1 MSAAI
6 PVIEA
11 RGLLLVPDP
20 HIAATPPG
28 QRVPGYQEHILDK
41 LRFCLDT
48 AASERLVPVILGD
61 LFHWPRDNP
70 NSLLVALIG
79 LFAPHR
85 PFVLVGNHDKYQA
98 RLTDDCSVAVLKAA
112 GAVRLID
119 EPGPVFR
126 LAWGGGGA
134 LVAGSPDGASL
145 PRVFEK
151 SRDEEV
157 VWLTHHNIGFPDF
170 MDRQISPR
178 EIEGVDWV
186 INGHI
191 HRPQPTLVRGAT
203 RWANPGNIT
212 RLNFNRRSLER
223 VPAASIWRP
232 GCTELEL
239 LPVPYRPFAEVF
251 PDQELPAEG
260 PPVAAHAAAFLQG
273 LERLAWRRTAEGA
286 GLRDFLYA
294 NLNPELPESALIW
307 ELYEEVVGHD
317 SQDDA

>member
-1 MSAAI
+1 MSAV
-6 PVIEA
+6 PVIKA
-11 RGLLLVPDP
+11 RGLLLIPDP
-20 HIAATPPG
+20 HIAGTPPG
-28 QRVPGYQEHILDK
+28 QRLPGYQEQILDK
-41 LRFCLDT
+41 LRFCLKT
-48 AASERLVPVILGD
+48 AGSERLVPVFLGD

-70 NSLLVALIG
+70 NSLLVALIE
-79 LFAPHR
+79 LLAPHR

-98 RLTDDCSVAVLKAA
+98 RLTDDCSVAVLRAA
-112 GAVRLID
+112 GAARLI
-119 EPGPVFR
+119 EEAGPVFR
-126 LAWGGGGA
+126 IEGEGGSA
-134 LVAGSPDGASL
+134 LICGSPDGAPL
-145 PRVFEK
+145 PRLFAK

-170 MDRQISPR
+170 MDRQITPR
-178 EIEGVDWV
+178 EIPGVDWV

-191 HRPQPTLVRGAT
+191 HRPQATLERGGT
-203 RWANPGNIT
+203 RWANPGNVT
-212 RLNFNRRSLER
+212 RLNFNRRSKER

-232 GCTELEL
+232 GCAGLEL

-286 GLRDFLYA
+286 GLRDFLSA

-307 ELYEEVVGHD
+307 ELYEEVVGND
-317 SQDDA
+317 AQDA